1 MKSLTSTTLF
11 NRIISVIKFLF
22 AKEKGLYVFIHGI
35 TGFYPLHIEY
45 YKLALVH
52 RSMPVKSSNGRWAN
66 NERLEFLG
74 DAILDAV
81 VGAYLYDLYPT
92 KHEGFLTSTRAKIVQ
107 RESLNRIGKELRL
120 ESHVRASSHSSSHN
134 SYISGNAVEALVGA
148 IYLDRGYKACKDF
161 IEKKLIDEHLNL
173 KELVK
178 TERNYKSRLIE
189 WTQKYRVAI
198 EFQLIDTMNDSD
210 GNPIFKTAVLLG
222 GIYASDGSGYSKK
235 ESHQAASKKA
245 FERLKTDKIFRE
257 QVLSTA
263 TG

>member
-1 MKSLTSTTLF
+1 LF
-11 NRIISVIKFLF
+11 NRPISVIKFLF
-22 AKEKGLYVFIHGI
+22 AKEKELYVFIHGI
-35 TGFYPLHIEY
+35 TGFYPVNIEY

-52 RSMPVKSSNGRWAN
+52 RSMPVKTANGRWAN

-81 VGAYLYDLYPT
+81 VGAYLYDKYPN

-107 RESLNRIGKELRL
+107 RESLNRIGKAFRL

-148 IYLDRGYKACKDF
+148 IYLDRGYEACKQF
-161 IEKKLIDEHLNL
+161 IEEKIIAQHLDL

-178 TERNYKSRLIE
+178 TERNFKSRLIE
-189 WTQKYRVAI
+189 WTQKYRVNI
-198 EFQLIDTMNDSD
+198 EFQLIDTMNDTD

-222 GIYASDGSGYSKK
+222 GIYAADGSGYSKK
-235 ESHQAASKKA
+235 ESHQDASKKA
-245 FERLKTDKIFRE
+245 FERLKKDNIFRE

-263 TG
+263 TS